1 MCSKVTCKQ
10 CGKAT
15 WSGCGEHIEEAL
27 HGIPKSERCPG
38 HAGDAATS
46 SQPGFLGKLFGKK

>member
-1 MCSKVTCKQ
+1 MCSKVTCKH

-15 WSGCGEHIEEAL
+15 WSGCGEHVEEAL
-27 HGIPKSERCPG
+27 YGIPTSERCPG
-38 HAGDAATS
+38 HAGDAATA

>member
-1 MCSKVTCKQ
+1 MTCKQ

-27 HGIPKSERCPG
+27 HGIAQSEHCPG
-38 HAGDAATS
+38 HAGDAVAS